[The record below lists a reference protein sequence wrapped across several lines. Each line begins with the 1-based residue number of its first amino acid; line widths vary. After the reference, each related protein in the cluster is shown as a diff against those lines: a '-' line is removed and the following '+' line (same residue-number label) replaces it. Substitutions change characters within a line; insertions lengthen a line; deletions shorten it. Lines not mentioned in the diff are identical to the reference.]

1 MGFFTI
7 CRLLQSYKM
16 DEFFRVVNN
25 ADWYRNMNLVEFIAN
40 MGRHFRLG
48 TMLSLSS
55 VQSRLQGDGM
65 SFTEFTYQVFQAY
78 DWLHLVKEHEC
89 RFQLGGSDQ
98 MGNLMAGHELISRTA
113 KTPVFGLTLPIITNE
128 EGNKFGKSAG
138 NAVWLDQEKTS
149 PFSFYQ
155 FFVRIADSEVE
166 NLLKL
171 LTLLPL
177 KEINEIMVAH
187 RQMPELREAQR
198 RLAKEITL
206 LVHGGLF
213 VFIALYGCVK

>member
-1 MGFFTI
+1 
-7 CRLLQSYKM
+7 
-16 DEFFRVVNN
+16 
-25 ADWYRNMNLVEFIAN
+25 

-78 DWLHLVKEHEC
+78 DWLHLVKEYDC

-98 MGNLMAGHELISRTA
+98 MGNLMAGHELISRTI
-113 KTPVFGLTLPIITNE
+113 KKSVYGLTLPIITNE

-138 NAVWLDQEKTS
+138 NAVWLDEEKTS

-155 FFVRIADSEVE
+155 FFIRIADSEVE

-177 KEINEIMVAH
+177 KEINEIMIAH

-198 RLAKEITL
+198 KLAKEITL
-206 LVHGGLF
+206 LVHGGLLNLLHCLVCLTNF
-213 VFIALYGCVK
+213 

>member
-1 MGFFTI
+1 
-7 CRLLQSYKM
+7 
-16 DEFFRVVNN
+16 
-25 ADWYRNMNLVEFIAN
+25 

-48 TMLSLSS
+48 DMLSLSS
-55 VQSRLQGDGM
+55 VKSRLQGEGL

-78 DWLHLVKEHEC
+78 DWLHLLNEYDC
-89 RFQLGGSDQ
+89 AFQLGGSDQ
-98 MGNLMAGHELISRTA
+98 MGNLMAGHQLISRTA
-113 KTPVFGLTLPIITNE
+113 KKPVYGLTLPIITNE

-155 FFVRIADSEVE
+155 FFIRIPDSEVE

-177 KEINEIMVAH
+177 KEINEIMVPNEQEP
-187 RQMPELREAQR
+187 RYAQR
-198 RLAKEITL
+198 RLAEEITL
-206 LVHGGLF
+206 LVHGGSFYSLKC
-213 VFIALYGCVK
+213 LN

>member
-1 MGFFTI
+1 MVV
-7 CRLLQSYKM
+7 
-16 DEFFRVVNN
+16 FRVVNN
-25 ADWYRNMNLVEFIAN
+25 ADWYRNINFVDFIAN

-78 DWLHLVKEHEC
+78 DWLHLVKEYDC

-98 MGNLMAGHELISRTA
+98 MGNLMAGHELISRTI
-113 KTPVFGLTLPIITNE
+113 KKSVYGLTLPIITNE

-138 NAVWLDQEKTS
+138 NAVWLDEEKTS

-155 FFVRIADSEVE
+155 FFIRIADSEVA

-177 KEINEIMVAH
+177 KEINEIMIAH

-198 RLAKEITL
+198 KLAKEITL
-206 LVHGGLF
+206 LVHGGLLNLLHCLVCLTNF
-213 VFIALYGCVK
+213 